1 MQAFE
6 RLYRIGGRWEDYT
19 NYGILLDFKDSI
31 GNIFPLHIDTWYF
44 DNAIAPLG
52 HMELS
57 EIATVDHPDLW
68 AFLAEQ
74 IKNFAE
80 AFSPFIHLHTDAWLS
95 YRLPGQGRRIGSLN
109 VSIAHLADV
118 TEQVPAANVTGVII
132 RLDVLVTVRGPDKY
146 IGDIWLK
153 NVGDLQ
159 LSGDV
164 SQTVSQ
170 YSGNSV
176 NATGRAALQLDV
188 ASLFLPDNQAT
199 LTEAREEWRRLRA
212 IDPTVTIGLR
222 EDSPALAV
230 VTLVEPPPS
239 TPPNNQELYEE
250 NEPRLAQAINAWTAR
265 TGYPF
270 VWEIRDI

>member
-57 EIATVDHPDLW
+57 EIATVDHLNMR
-68 AFLAEQ
+68 AFLAAQLE
-74 IKNFAE
+74 NFSE
-80 AFSPFIHLHTDAWLS
+80 AFLPFIQLHADAWLS
-95 YRLPGQGRRIGSLN
+95 YWLPGQRRRIGSLN
-109 VSIAHLADV
+109 IPIAHLADV
-118 TEQVPAANVTGVII
+118 TEQIPDANVTGVII
-132 RLDVLVTVRGPDKY
+132 RLDVLVTLRGPDKY

-159 LSGDV
+159 LSGGV

-199 LTEAREEWRRLRA
+199 LTEAREEWRRLRE
-212 IDPTVTIGLR
+212 IDPTVTIDLR
-222 EDSPALAV
+222 EDSPTFPV
-230 VTLVEPPPS
+230 VTLVDPPS
-239 TPPNNQELYEE
+239 STPSDNKELYER
-250 NEPRLAQAINAWTAR
+250 NRPRLDTAITAWEKS

-270 VWEIRDI
+270 VWETRDL